1 MKRHEALVPLSR
13 EHHTALI
20 LSRLLRKDAPE
31 YNGLPKDLQGKAAYA
46 VNLFQTALQQ
56 HFQQEEIMLEKV
68 HGSYAEIDRLSYEIK
83 YEHQQLKKMFSAIE
97 NDENLLE
104 ALDELGRALEVH
116 IRKEERVLFPLI
128 QQYCPE
134 EMLDEIRLLL
144 T

>member
-1 MKRHEALVPLSR
+1 MKRHEALAPLSR

-31 YNGLPKDLQGKAAYA
+31 YKGLPKDLPGKADYA
-46 VNLFQTALQQ
+46 GNLFQTSLLQ
-56 HFQQEEIMLEKV
+56 HFQQEETVLEKI
-68 HGSYAEIDRLSYEIK
+68 HGANAEIDRLSYEII
-83 YEHQQLKKMFSAIE
+83 YEHQQLRKMFSSIE
-97 NDENLLE
+97 NDNNLAE
-104 ALDELGRALEVH
+104 MLDELGRALEVH

-134 EMLDEIRLLL
+134 EMLDEIRLML